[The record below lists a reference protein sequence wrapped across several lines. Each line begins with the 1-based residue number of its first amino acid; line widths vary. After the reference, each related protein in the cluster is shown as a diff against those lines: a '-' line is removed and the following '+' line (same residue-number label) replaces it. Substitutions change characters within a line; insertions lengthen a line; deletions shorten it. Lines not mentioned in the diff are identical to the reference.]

1 MKRKIDKE
9 SVLIGSDFEMFLRN
23 KEGKIIS
30 AIPFNSGTKAEPE
43 KLSKKGCCIQ
53 RDGVLQE
60 CNVPPVKLDQ
70 GSTFAKNV
78 EFVKGFIMGSF
89 GSKNDLELVCC
100 ASAELEDDQLLD
112 PEAHEIGCDP
122 DFNAWDNGNINE
134 KPASFASGLRSC
146 GGHIHFSYPNADTLI
161 SMDLMKCFDLHLT
174 VPFLLID
181 PDERRRQLYGKAGA
195 FRICDWGKAAGFEAR
210 TLSNYWL
217 SSKETILYVFK
228 QLNQMFDYYN
238 TKGMKEINKDNEH
251 IINAINNSNIELALQ
266 LCEKYDVNVI
276 RKLNLV

>member
-1 MKRKIDKE
+1 
-9 SVLIGSDFEMFLRN
+9 
-23 KEGKIIS
+23 
-30 AIPFNSGTKAEPE
+30 
-43 KLSKKGCCIQ
+43 
-53 RDGVLQE
+53 
-60 CNVPPVKLDQ
+60 
-70 GSTFAKNV
+70 
-78 EFVKGFIMGSF
+78 
-89 GSKNDLELVCC
+89 
-100 ASAELEDDQLLD
+100 
-112 PEAHEIGCDP
+112 
-122 DFNAWDNGNINE
+122 
-134 KPASFASGLRSC
+134 
-146 GGHIHFSYPNADTLI
+146 
-161 SMDLMKCFDLHLT
+161 MDLMKCFDLHLT
-174 VPFLLID
+174 VPFLLIY

-217 SSKETILYVFK
+217 SSKKTILYVFK